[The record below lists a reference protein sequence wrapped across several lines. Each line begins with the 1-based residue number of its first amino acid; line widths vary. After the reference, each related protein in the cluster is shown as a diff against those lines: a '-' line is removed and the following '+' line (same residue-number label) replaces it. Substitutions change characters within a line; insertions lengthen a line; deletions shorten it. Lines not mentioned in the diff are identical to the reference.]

1 MDFKEVWFYKSY
13 PTLANHYLNI
23 KFKPNQSTYP
33 LGIHD
38 QDEINNDLD
47 ERFPLLSTER
57 PRPTINYPPRDP
69 IETPFQPTQ
78 PVSQPPFTVHLGE
91 RAEFNCREEG
101 RNVRTEWRRA
111 DGESLPY
118 GARIYGGQLII
129 ENVGYD
135 ATGKYECFIYDN
147 YRRPITLLLAQLVVV
162 GGPPKIAFN
171 PPMPIT
177 VRSGDD
183 VMIYCNAT
191 GDGPIRVYWHG
202 DGGARLPS

>member
-1 MDFKEVWFYKSY
+1 M
-13 PTLANHYLNI
+13 
-23 KFKPNQSTYP
+23 
-33 LGIHD
+33 
-38 QDEINNDLD
+38 
-47 ERFPLLSTER
+47 
-57 PRPTINYPPRDP
+57 
-69 IETPFQPTQ
+69 
-78 PVSQPPFTVHLGE
+78 
-91 RAEFNCREEG
+91 
-101 RNVRTEWRRA
+101 
-111 DGESLPY
+111 
-118 GARIYGGQLII
+118 II

-183 VMIYCNAT
+183 VMIHCNAT